1 MHEFVTIRK
10 GDDHES
16 DTKILKK
23 RDDIGSTLLQW
34 SIKKG
39 YLNPLILLK

>member
-10 GDDHES
+10 SDDHES
-16 DTKILKK
+16 DTKILKE
-23 RDDIGSTLLQW
+23 RVHIGSTLLQW

-39 YLNPLILLK
+39 HLNPLIFLK